1 MRRDILN
8 HLKRRSKVG
17 LLRWKRT
24 TVIKELPAMTNL
36 EETSL
41 VVADKNLA
49 ITKNTPYEELVKKIK
64 SDPVNLKRDIFR
76 EIMSAYCYLRVVL
89 EMHWRAI
96 TLEEFITIQK
106 RIENLAMSVKIND
119 PGHCFSSCRH
129 FLAHK
134 YFKN

>member
-36 EETSL
+36 EEASL

-49 ITKNTPYEELVKKIK
+49 ITKNTPYEELVKRVNNYPAKLK
-64 SDPVNLKRDIFR
+64 SNIFK
-76 EIMSAYCYLRVVL
+76 EIMSAYFFFRIVLRGIHGK
-89 EMHWRAI
+89 M
-96 TLEEFITIQK
+96 TLEDFEDIRQRLIDLA
-106 RIENLAMSVKIND
+106 ENNGTQS
-119 PGHCFSSCRH
+119 
-129 FLAHK
+129 
-134 YFKN
+134 